1 MAVEIE
7 RKFLVRDTAILAG
20 LTGTKMAQGY
30 LADNGMVV
38 RVRVAGDKGFLTLK
52 GKTIG
57 LSRAE
62 FEYAIPLEDAEAL
75 LAGFA
80 SLGRVEKVRYYI
92 PVGDLTFEVD
102 VFEQELSGLV
112 VAEVEL
118 PSEDYP
124 VPPLDW
130 LGLEVSFDRRYRNSE
145 LAVSRT
151 IPAVS
156 AVVETS

>member
-7 RKFLVRDTAILAG
+7 RKFLVRDTAVLAG

-30 LADNGMVV
+30 LADNGIVV
-38 RVRVAGDKGFLTLK
+38 RVRVAGHKGFLTLK
-52 GKTIG
+52 GKTTG

-62 FEYAIPLEDAEAL
+62 FEYEVPLEDAEAL

-92 PVGDLTFEVD
+92 PVGELTFEVD
-102 VFEQELSGLV
+102 VFEKELSGLV
-112 VAEVEL
+112 IAEVEL
-118 PSEDYP
+118 PSEDHP

-130 LGLEVSFDRRYRNSE
+130 LGLDVSLDPRYRNSA
-145 LAVSRT
+145 LAVSR
-151 IPAVS
+151 AVPVQ
-156 AVVETS
+156 AAGA

>member
-1 MAVEIE
+1 MATEIE
-7 RKFLVRDTAILAG
+7 RKFLVRDTSVLAG

-52 GKTIG
+52 GKTKG

-62 FEYAIPLEDAEAL
+62 FEYEVPLEDAEAL

-80 SLGRVEKVRYYI
+80 SLGRVEKVRYCI
-92 PVGDLTFEVD
+92 PVGDLVFEVD
-102 VFEQELSGLV
+102 VFEKELSGLV

-118 PSEDYP
+118 PTEEHP
-124 VPPLDW
+124 VPQLDW
-130 LGLEVSFDRRYRNSE
+130 LGAEVSHDPRYRNSE
-145 LAVSRT
+145 LAVSRS
-151 IPAVS
+151 IPV
-156 AVVETS
+156 

>member
-1 MAVEIE
+1 MATEIE
-7 RKFLVRDTAILAG
+7 RKFLVRNTSMLEG

-52 GKTIG
+52 GKTKG

-62 FEYAIPLEDAEAL
+62 FEYEVPLKDAVEL
-75 LAGFA
+75 LTDFA

-92 PVGDLTFEVD
+92 AVGDLTFEVD
-102 VFEQELSGLV
+102 VFEKELAGLV
-112 VAEVEL
+112 IAEVEL
-118 PSEDYP
+118 PSEVHP
-124 VPPLDW
+124 VPKLDW
-130 LGLEVSFDRRYRNSE
+130 LGTDVSRDPRYRNSE

-151 IPAVS
+151 VPAHS
-156 AVVETS
+156 AAA